1 MQTYGNL
8 GNLDSGLDNDLDN
21 DLKDLKRTRIENK
34 SWLSGNAR
42 LTNISGLLLGAH
54 VAHAGLIVFW
64 AGAMTLFEMSHFDS
78 TQPMYDQRLILLPHL
93 ASLGLGVGANGVVV
107 STYPYFVVGSIH
119 LISSAVL
126 GAGGL
131 FHVFGGPA
139 VLSKD
144 DDALGFF
151 GYDWENSDKVSTIL
165 GIHIVLLG
173 LGAWLLVLKAMFWG
187 GLYDP
192 GIADVRAIAFPTLD
206 PTHIFGYLIGRWGS
220 EGLAAVNN
228 LEDVVGGHIW
238 IGSLCIVGGF
248 WHIATKPLPWTKR
261 FLTWSGEAYLSY
273 SLAALAYMGLL
284 AAYFV
289 TVNDTVYPEVFYGPV
304 RELRMLSGDVTLRGT
319 LAFSHIGLSAL
330 FLTGHWWHAFRAR
343 GQVAGVNFKQDP
355 AVTPADNVLEG
366 NLKTPLNASAL
377 SVDFIRKLP
386 ILRENLSPFR
396 RGLEV
401 GMAHGYWAIGPFI
414 KLGPLRDS
422 DQALLAGT
430 LSGCGLIIIGFIV
443 LLGYGLVSLSDET
456 KTPVYTKAK
465 ADDAVLELP
474 KSLRSVAGWRQFSF
488 AFLVGGLGGGIF
500 AALLLDGFSRVG

>member
-8 GNLDSGLDNDLDN
+8 SGLED
-21 DLKDLKRTRIENK
+21 R

-42 LTNISGLLLGAH
+42 LTNLSGQLLGAH
-54 VAHAGLIVFW
+54 IAHAGLIVFW
-64 AGAMTLFEMSHFDS
+64 AGAMTLFELSLFDRA
-78 TQPMYDQRLILLPHL
+78 QPMYDQGLILLPHL
-93 ASLGLGVGANGVVV
+93 ATLGLGVGAGGLVVD
-107 STYPYFVVGSIH
+107 TYPYFVVGSIH

-131 FHVFGGPA
+131 FHVFRGPA
-139 VLSKD
+139 VLAKSS
-144 DDALGFF
+144 DAIGFF
-151 GYDWENSDKVSTIL
+151 GYDWKDPDKISTIL

-173 LGAWLLVLKAMFWG
+173 AGAWLLVFKAMFWG

-192 GIADVRAIAFPTLD
+192 AVADVRAISAPTLD
-206 PTHIFGYLIGRWGS
+206 PTRIFGYLVGRYGP

-238 IGSLCIVGGF
+238 IGSLCILGGL
-248 WHIATKPLPWTKR
+248 WHMATTPLPWAKR

-289 TVNDTVYPEVFYGPV
+289 TVNDTVYPEAFYGPV
-304 RELRMLSGDVTLRGT
+304 GELRATGDVTLRGS

-343 GQVAGVNFKQDP
+343 AEAAGINFKRDA
-355 AVTPADNVLEG
+355 AVKAAPIVLEG
-366 NLKTPLNASAL
+366 NLQTPLNASAL
-377 SVDFIRKLP
+377 SVDFMRKLP
-386 ILRENLSPFR
+386 ILREGLTPAR

-414 KLGPLRDS
+414 VLGPMRDTES
-422 DQALLAGT
+422 ALLAGA
-430 LSGCGLIIIGFIV
+430 LSGGGLIVIGFTV
-443 LLGYGLVSLSDET
+443 LFGYGLVSFSENA
-456 KTPVYTKAK
+456 KTLAYQKAR
-465 ADDAVLELP
+465 AADAVLELP
-474 KSLRSVAGWRQFSF
+474 ESLRSVAGWKQFSF
-488 AFLVGGLGGGIF
+488 SFLIGGLGGALF
-500 AALLLDGFSRVG
+500 AALLLDGLSRLG

>member
-8 GNLDSGLDNDLDN
+8 DSLGGDS
-21 DLKDLKRTRIENK
+21 ENR

-42 LTNISGLLLGAH
+42 LTNLSGMLLGAH

-64 AGAMTLFEMSHFDS
+64 AGAMTLFEMSLYNPAL
-78 TQPMYDQRLILLPHL
+78 PMYDQGLILLPHL
-93 ASLGLGVGANGVVV
+93 ASLGLGVGADGMILD
-107 STYPYFVVGSIH
+107 TYPFFVVGSIH

-131 FHVFGGPA
+131 FHVFRGPA
-139 VLSKD
+139 VLPKGD
-144 DDALGFF
+144 NAIGFF
-151 GYDWENSDKVSTIL
+151 SYDWKDANKVSTIL

-173 LGAWLLVLKAMFWG
+173 LGAWLLVFKAMFWG

-192 GIADVRAIAFPTLD
+192 SVADVRVITSATLD
-206 PTHIFGYLIGRWGS
+206 PTRIFGYLVGRWGA

-238 IGSLCIVGGF
+238 IGSLCIIGGF
-248 WHIATKPLPWTKR
+248 WHVATRPLPWAKR

-273 SLAALAYMGLL
+273 SLGALAYMGVL

-304 RELRMLSGDVTLRGT
+304 GELRTLTGDVTLRGT

-343 GQVAGVNFKQDP
+343 GESAGVNFKKDP
-355 AVTPADNVLEG
+355 VVTPSKELLEG
-366 NLKTPLNASAL
+366 TLQTPLNSSAL
-377 SVDFIRKLP
+377 TVDFMRKLP
-386 ILRENLSPFR
+386 ILRDNLSPLR

-414 KLGPLRDS
+414 VLGPLRNT
-422 DQALLAGT
+422 DQALIAGT
-430 LSGCGLIIIGFIV
+430 LSGCGLIVIGFIV
-443 LLGYGLVSLSDET
+443 LLGYGLTSLTAQD
-456 KTPVYTKAK
+456 KTPVYTKAR
-465 ADDAVLELP
+465 AGDAVLELP
-474 KSLRSVAGWRQFSF
+474 ESLRSVASWKQFSF
-488 AFLVGGLGGGIF
+488 SFLIGGLGGALF
-500 AALLLDGFSRVG
+500 AALLLDGISRVG

>member
-8 GNLDSGLDNDLDN
+8 DSLDNGLDRSGLEDNRL
-21 DLKDLKRTRIENK
+21 LEK

-42 LTNISGLLLGAH
+42 LTNLSGMLLGAH
-54 VAHAGLIVFW
+54 IAHAGLIVFW
-64 AGAMTLFEMSHFDS
+64 AGAMTLFELNHFDMA
-78 TQPMYDQRLILLPHL
+78 QPMYDQGLILLPHL
-93 ASLGLGVGANGVVV
+93 ASLGLGVGAGGIVVD
-107 STYPYFVVGSIH
+107 TYPYFVVGAIH

-139 VLSKD
+139 VLPKGD
-144 DDALGFF
+144 GVVGFF
-151 GYDWENSDKVSTIL
+151 GYDWEDPDKVSTIL

-173 LGAWLLVLKAMFWG
+173 LGAWLLVFKAMFWG

-192 GIADVRAIAFPTLD
+192 AVANVRAIAAPTLD
-206 PTHIFGYLIGRWGS
+206 PTRIFGYLVGRWGS

-238 IGSLCIVGGF
+238 IGSLCILGGF
-248 WHIATKPLPWTKR
+248 WHIATRPLPWAKR

-273 SLAALAYMGLL
+273 SLAALAYMGVL

-304 RELRMLSGDVTLRGT
+304 NALRTSTGDVSLRGT

-343 GQVAGVNFKQDP
+343 GKAAGVNFKQDP
-355 AVTPADNVLEG
+355 AVTPADNVLAG
-366 NLKTPLNASAL
+366 NLKTPLNASDL
-377 SVDFIRKLP
+377 SVDFVRKLP
-386 ILRENLSPFR
+386 ILRDNLSPFR

-414 KLGPLRDS
+414 KLGPLRNT
-422 DQALLAGT
+422 DQALTAGT
-430 LSGCGLIIIGFIV
+430 LSGAGLIVIGFIV
-443 LLGYGLVSLSDET
+443 LLGYGLVSLPSDT
-456 KTPVYTKAK
+456 KTPVYTKVRT
-465 ADDAVLELP
+465 DSAVLELP
-474 KSLRSVAGWRQFSF
+474 ESLRSVTGWRQFSF
-488 AFLVGGLGGGIF
+488 SFLIGGLGGALF
-500 AALLLDGFSRVG
+500 AALLLDGLSRI